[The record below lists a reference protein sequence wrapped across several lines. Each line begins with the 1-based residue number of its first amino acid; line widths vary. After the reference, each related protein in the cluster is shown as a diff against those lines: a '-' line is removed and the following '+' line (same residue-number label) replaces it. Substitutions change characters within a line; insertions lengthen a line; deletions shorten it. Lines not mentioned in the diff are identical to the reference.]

1 MYIATILGQIYSTVI
16 PFVILLGILIFVH
29 ELGHFAVARWCGV
42 RVEVFSLGF
51 GKKLLSYKKGDT
63 TYCLSLI
70 PLGGYVK
77 MFGEQNGD
85 VVTEAE
91 QHVSF
96 THKTVWQRI
105 AIVLAGP
112 LMNFFFAI
120 LIFGFISAI
129 GEETRAPVMAEVE
142 ESSAAAKMGLKSGD
156 RVVQIGN
163 EEIKSYEDFQKA
175 LTKNRNTSVKA
186 IVMSPDQQK
195 KDLTL
200 DVTSA
205 PNPNI
210 FSTDKTVGEIPGIL
224 PLARGTVVGLKA
236 GSLAEKAGFKPGDE
250 ITEINSQKISKWTDL
265 ERLTSTAQTLV
276 FNVDREVNGA
286 TEGEK
291 IKSKVTFTIPAT
303 SLDKNSNLASLG
315 FEQPDLF
322 LDQVV
327 KDSPAEK
334 ADLHR
339 FDQIISINNEPITKW
354 DQVLNKIKSFDGKD
368 SLTIKIA
375 RDGTEMVKKITPL
388 VTSQMT
394 PQGKEDRRFTVGIL
408 PFINYSQP
416 EMVKVKADNLYYAFE
431 KGLSRTWE
439 ISTMTVISFVRLFQG
454 EVSHKN
460 IGGMISIG
468 KAAKDSY
475 ENGLQSFLM
484 TMGILSVSLFIL
496 NLLPIPVLDGGHL
509 VFYGIEAIK
518 GSPLSL
524 KKMEIAQQVG
534 FVLLMGLMV
543 LALFNDFTKFFFKA

>member
-1 MYIATILGQIYSTVI
+1 MNISLLLSQIYSTVI
-16 PFVILLGILIFVH
+16 PFTILLGILIFVH

-51 GKKLLSYKKGDT
+51 GKKILSYKKGDT

-77 MFGEQNGD
+77 MFGEQGSETPISESD
-85 VVTEAE
+85 RSVA
-91 QHVSF
+91 F

-105 AIVLAGP
+105 AIVAAGP
-112 LMNFFFAI
+112 IMNFLFAVF
-120 LIFGFISAI
+120 IFGFISAI
-129 GEETRAPVMAEVE
+129 GEETRAPIVAEVE
-142 ESSAAAKMGLKSGD
+142 MNSPAAEMGLIAGD
-156 RVVQIGN
+156 KIIKVGDQVV
-163 EEIKSYEDFQKA
+163 KSYEDFQKF
-175 LTKNRNTSVKA
+175 LNKNQNSSVAAEVVDNSGK
-186 IVMSPDQQK
+186 QK
-195 KDLTL
+195 NLTL
-200 DVTSA
+200 KIGSI

-210 FSTDKTVGEIPGIL
+210 FSLDKTLGEIKGVQ
-224 PLARGTVVGLKA
+224 PLARGNVVGVLPN
-236 GSLAEKAGFKPGDE
+236 SLVEKSGFKTGDE
-250 ITEINSQKISKWTDL
+250 IIEINSKKITKWSDLETALKAESALNFVVEREVTVEGSSERTKSKLNLTLASTTDL
-265 ERLTSTAQTLV
+265 T
-276 FNVDREVNGA
+276 
-286 TEGEK
+286 TEK
-291 IKSKVTFTIPAT
+291 A
-303 SLDKNSNLASLG
+303 G

-334 ADLHR
+334 AELKR
-339 FDQIISINNEPITKW
+339 FDKIVSIDAEPITKW
-354 DQVLNKIKSFDGKD
+354 EQVLNKIKSFDGKD
-368 SLTIKIA
+368 ALTIKII
-375 RDGTEMVKKITPL
+375 RDGSEITKKITPQ

-394 PQGKEDRRFTVGIL
+394 VQGKEDRRYTIGIL
-408 PFINYSQP
+408 PFVNYAQP

-439 ISTMTVISFVRLFQG
+439 ISSMTVISFVRLFQG

-509 VFYGIEAIK
+509 VFYTIEVIK